1 MTKAPPER
9 RPSPLTKTQDLYSR
23 EAIVALVKT
32 IANDLSVAVANYE
45 MFAPSANDQSL
56 FDRVNEGSI
65 GWGFNVVSE
74 ALQLNV
80 LSALCRIWD
89 DTKGAAGIPLL
100 RKRLPKL
107 RGLAIDPNLHR
118 VWLKY
123 VETVE
128 GWEVFRAIRGFRH
141 VGLAHRH
148 DPGKLDPR
156 ALSGERRVQHGD
168 EREFLEATI
177 GAVEVLYD
185 LLDLKDRQDL
195 MKRREEWRGHSE
207 RFWNAIQ

>member
-1 MTKAPPER
+1 
-9 RPSPLTKTQDLYSR
+9 
-23 EAIVALVKT
+23 LVRT
-32 IANDLSVAVANYE
+32 IAEDLSVAVANYE

-56 FDRVNEGSI
+56 ADRVNEAGI

-80 LSALCRIWD
+80 LSALCRVWNG
-89 DTKGAAGIPLL
+89 TKGAGIPLV
-100 RKRLPKL
+100 KTRLPKL
-107 RGLAIDPNLHR
+107 RWLAADPNLQSD
-118 VWLKY
+118 WLKY

-128 GWEVFRAIRGFRH
+128 RWEVFRAIRGFRH

-156 ALSGERRVQHGD
+156 ALGGERRVKHGD

-185 LLDLKDRQDL
+185 LLDLNDHQDL
-195 MKRREEWRGHSE
+195 MKGREEWRGHSE
-207 RFWNAIQ
+207 RF